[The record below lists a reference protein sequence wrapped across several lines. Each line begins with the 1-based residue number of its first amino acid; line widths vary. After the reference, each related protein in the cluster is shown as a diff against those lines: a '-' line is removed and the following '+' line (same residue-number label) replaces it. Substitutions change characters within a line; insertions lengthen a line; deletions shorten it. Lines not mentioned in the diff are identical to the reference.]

1 MRRREFMTLLG
12 GTAAAWPLAAR
23 AQQTAMPVVALISA
37 RSRETAVGLATEFR
51 KGLSQTGRTDGQ
63 NVVVEDHWLEGHY
76 ERVPA
81 LIDDF
86 VRRNVAVIA
95 TPANS
100 PATLAAKAAT
110 STIPI
115 VFGVGEDPVELGLVA
130 SLAKPGGNATGINFF
145 ASEID
150 AKRLGLM
157 HEMLPKA
164 NRVAVLINP
173 ANTTTAQATSKT
185 LEQAAH
191 VMGLELVFFQANSP
205 PEIDAAFAAIG
216 RERADALF
224 IAPDAYFAAR
234 AVQLGTLAMR
244 DRIPASAFS
253 RENVEVGMLMSYGTS
268 IADVFRQVGIYA
280 GSILNGTKPAELP
293 VLQSTKFEFIINLQT
308 ARSLGV
314 DIPPTLLARADEV
327 IE

>member
-1 MRRREFMTLLG
+1 MRRREVIALLG
-12 GTAAAWPLAAR
+12 GAAVAWPLAAR
-23 AQQTAMPVVALISA
+23 AQQAAMPVVALISG
-37 RSRETAVGLATEFR
+37 RSRETAVDLAAEFR

-76 ERVPA
+76 ERVLT
-81 LIDDF
+81 LIDDV
-86 VRRNVAVIA
+86 VRRGVALIA

-130 SLAKPGGNATGINFF
+130 SLAEP
-145 ASEID
+145 D
-150 AKRLGLM
+150 
-157 HEMLPKA
+157 EMLPKA
-164 NRVAVLINP
+164 KRFAVLINP
-173 ANTTTAQATSKT
+173 ANGTTAEATSKA
-185 LEQAAH
+185 LEQAAR
-191 VMGLELVFFQANSP
+191 VMGLELVFFRAGTS
-205 PEIDAAFAAIG
+205 PEIDAAFAAIA
-216 RERADALF
+216 RERVDALF

-234 AVQLGTLAMR
+234 AAQLGTLAMR
-244 DRIPASAFS
+244 ERIPASAFS

-308 ARSLGV
+308 AHSLGV